1 MTRLLIIL
9 GLVVALVALAT
20 VEQIYIDRTYSKMI
34 RETNVLLANVSATP
48 ENENKEA
55 LFSES
60 VKNRIDA
67 LHDYW
72 MKQERKMS
80 IVTRHMELSYISD
93 ALIYAQNFI
102 HFHNKEEASA
112 GLERL
117 RYLVTTYSKIYGINF
132 TNIL

>member
-1 MTRLLIIL
+1 MTRLFIIL
-9 GLVVALVALAT
+9 GLVAALLALAT
-20 VEQIYIDRTYSKMI
+20 LEQVYIDRTYSKMI
-34 RETNVLLANVSATP
+34 RETNVLLAVVAATP
-48 ENENKEA
+48 ENEDKEA
-55 LFSES
+55 FFSDS
-60 VKNRIDA
+60 VKSRVDA
-67 LHDYW
+67 LHEYW
-72 MKQERKMS
+72 MKQERKMC
-80 IVTRHMELSYISD
+80 IFTRHMELSYISD